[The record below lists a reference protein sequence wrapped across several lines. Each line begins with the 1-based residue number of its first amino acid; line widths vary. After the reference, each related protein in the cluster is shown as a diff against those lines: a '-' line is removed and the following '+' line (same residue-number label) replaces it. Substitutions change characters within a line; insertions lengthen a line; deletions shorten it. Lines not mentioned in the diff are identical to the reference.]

1 MAALVPTVLFSYL
14 QLFQPHFTK
23 PSFVY
28 FSGYILS
35 LLLTGGR
42 KTMRRVAHTCF
53 WVDRSLSSWE
63 RFLAEYRWD
72 PVAVVGTLLETL
84 QTKLGTCLQI
94 HGAYLAVVDTL
105 LVAKNGRR
113 MLGVQAWQDH
123 SGNADRGDRIRGHH
137 WAVLGLLAFSSP
149 WSRYVCF
156 PLLMQVISGQL
167 NPCQFM
173 VDPAGVVTLATFWD
187 CVLPLVWQLH
197 RQLNQAPLRVVADA
211 YFGKAPFIQP
221 LLSAGIHV
229 LTRLRHDAVG
239 WDDPSPDQR
248 ADAQRGR
255 KWKLATLLDH
265 LPVERVTVQLYGQ
278 LVTVQAVCR
287 EVWLRDIDR
296 KVKVVVVEGVK
307 KPIILVST
315 DLTLTIAQVI
325 EIYGARFTIEIAI
338 RDLKEHFGLAD
349 YQCYRHTAI
358 YRFVQ
363 LACTA
368 FCLYRLIQ
376 MAEDTSD
383 WLPPVPKGVSLASF
397 AHLRRG
403 LRHFVIG
410 RILAPQY
417 GEMPKSP
424 AIRSE
429 LEAVLRIAG

>member
-1 MAALVPTVLFSYL
+1 MAALVPAALSSYL
-14 QLFQPHFTK
+14 LLFQPHFSK

-42 KTMRRVAHTCF
+42 KTVRRIAHTCF

-72 PVAVVGTLLETL
+72 PVAVVGTLLKTL
-84 QTKLGTCLQI
+84 QEKLGAQLQV
-94 HGAYLAVVDTL
+94 HGAYLAVVDTF

-113 MLGVQAWQDH
+113 MPGVQTWKDH
-123 SGNADRGDRIRGHH
+123 SGNADRGERLRGHH
-137 WAVLGLLAFSSP
+137 WAILGLLAFSP
-149 WSRYVCF
+149 LWSHYVCF
-156 PLLMQVISGQL
+156 PLLMQLISGQL

-187 CVLPLVWQLH
+187 GVLPLVWRLH
-197 RQLNQAPLRVVADA
+197 SLLNQAPLRVVADA

-221 LLSAGIHV
+221 LVQAGIHV
-229 LTRLRHDAVG
+229 VTRLRYDAVG
-239 WDDPSPDQR
+239 WDEPSPDQR

-265 LPVERVTVQLYGQ
+265 LPAELVTVHLYGQ
-278 LVTVQAVCR
+278 LVTVKAVWR
-287 EVWLRDIDR
+287 EVWLRDLDR
-296 KVKVVVVEGVK
+296 KVKVVVVEGLK

-315 DLTLTIAQVI
+315 DLALTMAQVI
-325 EIYGARFTIEIAI
+325 EIYGTRFTIEIAI

-349 YQCYRHTAI
+349 YQCYLPTAI
-358 YRFVQ
+358 YRFVH

-376 MAEDTSD
+376 VAEDTSA
-383 WLPPVPKGVSLASF
+383 WLPPVPKGGAPASF
-397 AHLRRG
+397 AHLRQG
-403 LRHFVIG
+403 LRRFALG
-410 RILAPQY
+410 RILAPQC
-417 GEMPKSP
+417 GETPKSP
-424 AIRSE
+424 DKLSE
-429 LEAVLRIAG
+429 LEAVLRIVG